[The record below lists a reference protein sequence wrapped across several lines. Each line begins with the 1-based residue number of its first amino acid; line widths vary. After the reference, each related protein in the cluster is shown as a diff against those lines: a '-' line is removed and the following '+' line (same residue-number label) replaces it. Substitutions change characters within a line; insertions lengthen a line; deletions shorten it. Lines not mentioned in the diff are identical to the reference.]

1 MPILIVTG
9 PFMPEAPRA
18 QIYARATKLPGVS
31 VLTFIS
37 GMEKIMMRAVGV
49 IAMGGYNAFSEILSF
64 DKPALIVPR
73 QTPRL
78 EQYIRAERA
87 AELGFATML
96 VDDGSREPQAMITAI
111 RSLRHQPPPSACGTE
126 ALLDGQSSIAARVN
140 HWIGRDEMRTVA
152 GLCSRM

>member
-64 DKPALIVPR
+64 DKLYCPPPDPALGAIHPR
-73 QTPRL
+73 RARRRARL
-78 EQYIRAERA
+78 R
-87 AELGFATML
+87 
-96 VDDGSREPQAMITAI
+96 D
-111 RSLRHQPPPSACGTE
+111 H
-126 ALLDGQSSIAARVN
+126 AR
-140 HWIGRDEMRTVA
+140 R
-152 GLCSRM
+152 